1 MSADLRIDDY
11 IKHIE
16 DYATEAMV
24 FIEGISKEEFLK
36 DRKTQ
41 QAVTLNLITLGEI
54 STVLKN
60 KYPNFLEIASDIP
73 WKDIAGM
80 RHRLVHGY
88 SEVDVI
94 VVWDTVQ
101 EFVPKL
107 IEAMPYVY
115 KAVNEF
121 KDKNINRDDANPE
134 MVM

>member
-115 KAVNEF
+115 KTVNEF
-121 KDKNINRDDANPE
+121 KDKNINRDDAEPE

>member
-1 MSADLRIDDY
+1 MSADLRINDY
-11 IKHIE
+11 IRHIE
-16 DYATEAMV
+16 DYATEAMA
-24 FIEGISKEEFLK
+24 FIDGMSKEEFLK

-60 KYPNFLEIASDIP
+60 KYPAFLELTTDIP

-88 SEVDVI
+88 SEVDVV
-94 VVWDTVQ
+94 VVWDTLQ

-107 IEAMPYVY
+107 IETIPYLY
-115 KAVNEF
+115 KTA
-121 KDKNINRDDANPE
+121 KGIKQKNVNRDNTLDISL
-134 MVM
+134 

>member
-24 FIEGISKEEFLK
+24 IIEGISKEEFLK